1 MSEDYNELFEL
12 WDKSAAEN
20 AEEFEQLDKELD
32 EADIDQLLQ
41 NPTKNSYITT

>member
-1 MSEDYNELFEL
+1 MDYDELFEL

-20 AEEFEQLDKELD
+20 AEEYEQLDKELD

-41 NPTKNSYITT
+41 ILSKNSYITT

>member
-41 NPTKNSYITT
+41 NPTKIAI

>member
-1 MSEDYNELFEL
+1 MSDYTELFEL

-32 EADIDQLLQ
+32 EADIEQLL
-41 NPTKNSYITT
+41 PIL

>member
-1 MSEDYNELFEL
+1 MPEDYSELFEL

-32 EADIDQLLQ
+32 EADID
-41 NPTKNSYITT
+41 